1 METTLTHWINGE
13 SVPVSAALQ
22 GGEPG
27 DRWPGILVEQG

>member
-22 GGEPG
+22 GEVGS
-27 DRWPGILVEQG
+27 VEKSQVIRIRL